1 MAANVSAE
9 QRQKHAVLSDN
20 RFPIFNSSTAR
31 SALKLRGHTKN
42 KVERRKVIRAA
53 AKFMPEMARR
63 AWEKDKRAELI

>member
-31 SALKLRGHTKN
+31 SALKLRGDTMN
-42 KVERRKVIRAA
+42 KVERRNVIRGA
-53 AKFMPEMARR
+53 AKFMPDGARR
-63 AWEKDKRAELI
+63 AWEKDKNAGLI